1 MGYRSDVLLA
11 IVFKTKEQRDEVWA
25 VYVLDKRVQQDGI
38 ANKWRNCDKY
48 EYPMLYVEH
57 ENVKWYESFEDV
69 QGYEHLQSVAQDFA
83 DLRDFEYAWLKLR
96 IGEETNDIEE
106 EYITQDPDGELQ
118 DQLYKTVDVER
129 SITHSLT

>member
-25 VYVLDKRVQQDGI
+25 VYVLDKRVQEYGL
-38 ANKWRNCDKY
+38 ANEWRTCDNY
-48 EYPMLYVEH
+48 EYPMLYLEQEH
-57 ENVKWYESFEDV
+57 SKWYESFEDV
-69 QGYEHLQSVAQDFA
+69 QGFEHLQSVAQDFA

-106 EYITQDPDGELQ
+106 EYITEDPDGHLQ
-118 DQLYKTVDVER
+118 EQLYNTVNVER